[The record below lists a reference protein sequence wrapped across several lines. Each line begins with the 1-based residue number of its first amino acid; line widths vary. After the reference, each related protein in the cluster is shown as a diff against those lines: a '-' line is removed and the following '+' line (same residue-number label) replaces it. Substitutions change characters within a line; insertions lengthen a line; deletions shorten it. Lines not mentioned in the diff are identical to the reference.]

1 MNVKATLKTIGAVI
15 YKNRA
20 TIETVAGMAAVAV
33 GTGIIISKAKQA
45 AEISYEIE
53 EMLDDIHEKD
63 ATRSWEDKKD
73 RSRARKAVLK
83 FAVVNY
89 SKAYGVGGGL
99 VVFGE
104 VLQGVGFGTKCG
116 ELQIATA
123 SLSALSA
130 TFAQYRQRVID
141 DQGEEKDQEYLLG
154 PQIVK
159 AEVKP
164 DGTVTQITETIP
176 DHNKD
181 LGLPPHCIMFD
192 EANPNWEKDPLVNRD
207 YLEQQQIWLNERL
220 NREGFLWENDI
231 RRAIGAELVKCGWTS
246 GILAENPDGGPNKLY
261 FGLDAKNPAAQRFRD
276 GVEPSI
282 ILQLNVEDNI
292 TDKLKLRLI

>member
-73 RSRARKAVLK
+73 RSHARVSVVKY
-83 FAVVNY
+83 AVVNY
-89 SKAYGVGGGL
+89 SKTYALGVGF
-99 VVFGE
+99 VVVGE
-104 VLQGVGFGTKCG
+104 VLQGLGYATRSQQ
-116 ELQIATA
+116 LTTATA
-123 SLSALSA
+123 LAASYAA
-130 TFAQYRQRVID
+130 TLNAVKDRVIE
-141 DQGEEKDQEYLLG
+141 DQGEEKWQEYLLG

-192 EANPNWEKDPLVNRD
+192 EANPNWEKDPLANRD
-207 YLEQQQIWLNERL
+207 YLEDQQRWLTKRL
-220 NREGFLWENDI
+220 QVEGFLWENDI
-231 RRAIGAELVKCGWTS
+231 RRSIGAPLVKCGWTS
-246 GILAENPDGGPNKLY
+246 GILAENPDGGPNVVDL
-261 FGLDAKNPAAQRFRD
+261 GLGTKNPAAQRFRD

-282 ILQLNVEDNI
+282 IL
-292 TDKLKLRLI
+292 